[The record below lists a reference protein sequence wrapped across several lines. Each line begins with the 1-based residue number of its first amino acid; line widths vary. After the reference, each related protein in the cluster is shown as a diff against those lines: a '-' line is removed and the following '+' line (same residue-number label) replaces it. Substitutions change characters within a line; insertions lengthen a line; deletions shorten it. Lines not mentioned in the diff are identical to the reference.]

1 MHLLKIEHGGSL
13 QDSGEAVDLGQPPG
27 DIVILTSADTEI
39 AMLSDAV
46 ASLNAELAGAD
57 TKNASG
63 AGANARGDSGASAI
77 ARADSRANATARAD
91 SDTKGA
97 TDSRG
102 AKGRDATTQSG
113 APAKARGNASTKASA
128 AAPKDAQAV
137 PQNTPAATSP
147 ARRPEFRIASTLS
160 LGHPFSVDRYIED
173 TISGAR
179 LVIARLLGGSAYWS
193 YGTQRLTELAATGAV
208 KLALVAGDARG
219 DPELERLS
227 NLAPGQCARLA
238 AYLDAGGPQNARG
251 FLMAAM
257 DILNGTDDAP
267 PPRQLLRAGI
277 YWPDTAAPDLECV
290 ASSWKGGAPTAA
302 IIFYR
307 ALVQAGDLAP
317 VDQVIASCQKE
328 GLNPLP
334 LFCASLK
341 DPESA
346 AIIESLLGQT
356 GADIIL
362 NMTSFA
368 VSDPAAMSA
377 QPAAAQQRAGDL
389 SAAVAAADSPNT
401 PIAHTHPGPLKS
413 LDAPILQLVMSASQT
428 DEWRASPAGL
438 TARDIAMNVALPELD
453 GRVLARAVGF
463 KRKPSRHPATHAMT
477 TAFEPAPDRADFTAA
492 LAANW
497 AKLRD
502 LPAARRRVALIM
514 ANYPNRDGRLG
525 NGVGL
530 DTPESV
536 VAAMKALKG
545 EGYKVTKTPRDGAH
559 LISNLRAGPTNA
571 GWKGRTA
578 DPAATLDLATYKTL
592 LAAIPKQVQ
601 KDIKARWGAPK
612 DDPMCDGGV
621 FRLPV
626 RLHGNLV
633 VCVQPARG
641 YNIDPKATYHSPDL
655 VPPHNYLAM
664 YLWLRHVFG
673 ANAIVHFGKHG
684 NLEWLPGKALALGA
698 SCLPE
703 AILGPMPHL
712 YPFIVNDPGEGA
724 QAKRRTQAV
733 IIDHLTPPMT
743 QAESHGVMAELEA
756 QMDEYYEAAGMDA
769 ARSAALLVDILET
782 AERAGIATDCG
793 MDKEADPADKLT
805 RLDNYL
811 CDLKELQ
818 IRDGLHCFGKS
829 PTGRFA
835 RDLIAQM
842 LRIPR
847 DDGQGANAS
856 LLRALAKDLDM
867 NAPAD
872 GAEICEGQKNS
883 TSVNSRARAD
893 ISDSPGTPARANISD
908 SPGSPTTPIADPFD
922 PLTCERA
929 APWHGPKPGILA
941 DAGPEVSASGAEPA
955 AGVDSPGAAGPD
967 ASGTGAG
974 AGGVFT
980 GADTRSAGK
989 ASDAFN
995 RTAATSDSPVAN
1007 SPGAKGAG
1015 ISATGSTAVGTNA
1028 SRASNVAAGPDAGS
1042 AAVSPDSPAS
1052 GASNGASGP
1061 GPDSAAGDAPDSPVV
1076 PSVAATSDFPVV
1088 DSHSPTPWRTAGDTV
1103 ERLDRLARD
1112 LVAGTATPPGPAS
1125 RAVIEG
1131 ALPRIR
1137 ASLDACGQAEMD
1149 AFIRGLSGRFIGPG
1163 PSGAPTRGRPEVL
1176 PTGRNF
1182 YSLDS
1187 RALPTPVAWRLG
1199 WASAEALVERHLM
1212 DNGNWPRAVA
1222 LSAWGTSNMRT
1233 GGDDMAQALALLGVR
1248 PTWDANS
1255 RRVTGF
1261 EVIPLDVLAR
1271 PRVDVC
1277 LRCSGFFR
1285 DAFPAQMTL
1294 FDRAVRKVAELDE
1307 PPEMN
1312 PLAATVK
1319 AETGRYMRAGA
1330 TREDAA
1336 RQSTYR
1342 IFSAKPGSYGAGLQ
1356 ALIDEGLWE
1365 ERADFAE
1372 AFLVWSSYAYGENSH
1387 GTEAREALQSRLAG
1401 SDAVIHNQDNREHD
1415 ILDSDDY
1422 YQFAGG
1428 LSASVAHLAGRD
1440 VPVYHNDHSLPERPV
1455 VRTLGEEIGRV
1466 VRARASNPKWIEG
1479 AMRHGYKGAFE
1490 MAATVDYLFAFAATT
1505 RQVAEHHFTALFEAY
1520 IEDERVRA
1528 FLESANDAAWHDMV
1542 ARFTEAIERGLWA
1555 PRRNSIPEMLTR
1567 LGEAGAGK
1575 STAEKASGGKLS
1587 GRRASSD
1594 KAAADKA
1601 SGGKTG
1607 EPASS
1612 ANPAFAN
1619 RSASAPHTTRTKPV
1633 TRKTVSQNPIA
1644 GAKTDR
1650 ADRNANQGSKHNNN
1664 RHANQGTKGTGK
1676 HNATNSTTNHNT
1688 GERVT

>member
-46 ASLNAELAGAD
+46 ASLNAERAGAD
-57 TKNASG
+57 TKSANGSG
-63 AGANARGDSGASAI
+63 AKF
-77 ARADSRANATARAD
+77 RAD
-91 SDTKGA
+91 SDTKSKRAAGA
-97 TDSRG
+97 RVDSD
-102 AKGRDATTQSG
+102 AKSPKGRDA
-113 APAKARGNASTKASA
+113 KAH
-128 AAPKDAQAV
+128 
-137 PQNTPAATSP
+137 AATSP
-147 ARRPEFRIASTLS
+147 THHPEFRIASTLS

-219 DPELERLS
+219 DPELDRLS

-277 YWPDTAAPDLECV
+277 YWPDTEAPDLASV
-290 ASSWKGGAPTAA
+290 AANWKGGAPTAA

-317 VDQVIASCQKE
+317 VDQVVASCQKE

-377 QPAAAQQRAGDL
+377 QPAIAPQHAGDL
-389 SAAVAAADSPNT
+389 SATGAADAGADAADSDSAAAAGASAVDSTSAVNGQSSTNDRSSVKSSASKAKPSIARAGAPVSKSAAVAGADASKSPAAGIAADDAHNT
-401 PIAHTHPGPLKS
+401 PIPHTHPGPLKS
-413 LDAPILQLVMSASQT
+413 LDAPILQLVLSASQS

-477 TAFEPAPDRADFTAA
+477 TAFDPAPDRVDFTAA

-497 AKLRD
+497 ARLRD

-536 VAAMKALKG
+536 AAAMKALKG
-545 EGYKVTKTPRDGAH
+545 KGYKVTKTPRDGAH

-592 LAAIPKQVQ
+592 LAALPKQVQ

-872 GAEICEGQKNS
+872 GAETCEGQKS
-883 TSVNSRARAD
+883 SKTVNSRARA
-893 ISDSPGTPARANISD
+893 NIPD
-908 SPGSPTTPIADPFD
+908 LPGSTTTPIADPFD

-941 DAGPEVSASGAEPA
+941 DAGPEVSASGAA
-955 AGVDSPGAAGPD
+955 VGVDSPDAARPD

-974 AGGVFT
+974 GVST
-980 GADTRSAGK
+980 GVDTRSAGK

-995 RTAATSDSPVAN
+995 RTAATSDFPVA
-1007 SPGAKGAG
+1007 P
-1015 ISATGSTAVGTNA
+1015 T
-1028 SRASNVAAGPDAGS
+1028 
-1042 AAVSPDSPAS
+1042 PA
-1052 GASNGASGP
+1052 
-1061 GPDSAAGDAPDSPVV
+1061 
-1076 PSVAATSDFPVV
+1076 
-1088 DSHSPTPWRTAGDTV
+1088 PWRTAGDTV

-1131 ALPRIR
+1131 ALPGIR

-1149 AFIRGLSGRFIGPG
+1149 ALTRGLSGRFIGPG

-1261 EVIPLDVLAR
+1261 DVIPLDVLAR

-1319 AETGRYMRAGA
+1319 AETARHMRAGA

-1336 RQSTYR
+1336 RRSTYR

-1372 AFLVWSSYAYGENSH
+1372 AFLVWSSYAYGEKSH

-1555 PRRNSIPEMLTR
+1555 PRRNSIPEMLTG
-1567 LGEAGAGK
+1567 LGEAGGGESGATRAGAGK
-1575 STAEKASGGKLS
+1575 SNAKEVSGRGAGGSKPR
-1587 GRRASSD
+1587 GRRANSDKAVAD

-1601 SGGKTG
+1601 TGGKTG
-1607 EPASS
+1607 QPASS
-1612 ANPAFAN
+1612 ANPASAN
-1619 RSASAPHTTRTKPV
+1619 RGASAPHPARTKPV
-1633 TRKTVSQNPIA
+1633 TRKTVSQNPVA

-1650 ADRNANQGSKHNNN
+1650 ANGNANQGTRHNSNRNASQGAKHNSDRNANQGTNHN
-1664 RHANQGTKGTGK
+1664 RK

-1688 GERVT
+1688 GERIT

>member
-1 MHLLKIEHGGSL
+1 
-13 QDSGEAVDLGQPPG
+13 
-27 DIVILTSADTEI
+27 
-39 AMLSDAV
+39 
-46 ASLNAELAGAD
+46 
-57 TKNASG
+57 
-63 AGANARGDSGASAI
+63 
-77 ARADSRANATARAD
+77 
-91 SDTKGA
+91 
-97 TDSRG
+97 
-102 AKGRDATTQSG
+102 
-113 APAKARGNASTKASA
+113 
-128 AAPKDAQAV
+128 
-137 PQNTPAATSP
+137 
-147 ARRPEFRIASTLS
+147 
-160 LGHPFSVDRYIED
+160 
-173 TISGAR
+173 
-179 LVIARLLGGSAYWS
+179 
-193 YGTQRLTELAATGAV
+193 
-208 KLALVAGDARG
+208 
-219 DPELERLS
+219 
-227 NLAPGQCARLA
+227 
-238 AYLDAGGPQNARG
+238 
-251 FLMAAM
+251 
-257 DILNGTDDAP
+257 
-267 PPRQLLRAGI
+267 
-277 YWPDTAAPDLECV
+277 
-290 ASSWKGGAPTAA
+290 
-302 IIFYR
+302 
-307 ALVQAGDLAP
+307 
-317 VDQVIASCQKE
+317 
-328 GLNPLP
+328 
-334 LFCASLK
+334 
-341 DPESA
+341 
-346 AIIESLLGQT
+346 
-356 GADIIL
+356 
-362 NMTSFA
+362 
-368 VSDPAAMSA
+368 
-377 QPAAAQQRAGDL
+377 
-389 SAAVAAADSPNT
+389 
-401 PIAHTHPGPLKS
+401 
-413 LDAPILQLVMSASQT
+413 
-428 DEWRASPAGL
+428 
-438 TARDIAMNVALPELD
+438 
-453 GRVLARAVGF
+453 
-463 KRKPSRHPATHAMT
+463 
-477 TAFEPAPDRADFTAA
+477 
-492 LAANW
+492 
-497 AKLRD
+497 
-502 LPAARRRVALIM
+502 
-514 ANYPNRDGRLG
+514 
-525 NGVGL
+525 
-530 DTPESV
+530 
-536 VAAMKALKG
+536 
-545 EGYKVTKTPRDGAH
+545 
-559 LISNLRAGPTNA
+559 
-571 GWKGRTA
+571 
-578 DPAATLDLATYKTL
+578 
-592 LAAIPKQVQ
+592 
-601 KDIKARWGAPK
+601 
-612 DDPMCDGGV
+612 MCDGGV

-655 VPPHNYLAM
+655 VPLHNYLAM

-867 NAPAD
+867 NAPD
-872 GAEICEGQKNS
+872 EGGETCEGQKNS
-883 TSVNSRARAD
+883 KTVHSRARAN
-893 ISDSPGTPARANISD
+893 IPDSPGSPARANISD
-908 SPGSPTTPIADPFD
+908 SPGFTTTPIADPFD

-929 APWHGPKPGILA
+929 APWHGPKPAILA
-941 DAGPEVSASGAEPA
+941 DAGP
-955 AGVDSPGAAGPD
+955 AGVGPDSP
-967 ASGTGAG
+967 
-974 AGGVFT
+974 
-980 GADTRSAGK
+980 
-989 ASDAFN
+989 ASDAPN
-995 RTAATSDSPVAN
+995 AAGIPGVAATSDFPIADSPA
-1007 SPGAKGAG
+1007 AKGA
-1015 ISATGSTAVGTNA
+1015 NA
-1028 SRASNVAAGPDAGS
+1028 SRASNGAAGPGAGS
-1042 AAVSPDSPAS
+1042 ATGGPDSLAS
-1052 GASNGASGP
+1052 GTSKGASATGA
-1061 GPDSAAGDAPDSPVV
+1061 DSAAGDAPDSPVV
-1076 PSVAATSDFPVV
+1076 ASVAATSDFPVA

-1131 ALPRIR
+1131 ALPGIR
-1137 ASLDACGQAEMD
+1137 ASLDACGRSEMD
-1149 AFIRGLSGRFIGPG
+1149 ALIRGLSGRFIGPG

-1319 AETGRYMRAGA
+1319 AETARYMRAGA
-1330 TREDAA
+1330 TRQDAA

-1372 AFLVWSSYAYGENSH
+1372 AFLVWSSYAYGEKSH

-1575 STAEKASGGKLS
+1575 VG
-1587 GRRASSD
+1587 
-1594 KAAADKA
+1594 
-1601 SGGKTG
+1601 GGKTG
-1607 EPASS
+1607 QSASS
-1612 ANPAFAN
+1612 ANPASAN
-1619 RSASAPHTTRTKPV
+1619 RGASAPRPARTKPA
-1633 TRKTVSQNPIA
+1633 TRKTVSQNPVA
-1644 GAKTDR
+1644 GAKTER
-1650 ADRNANQGSKHNNN
+1650 AKHT
-1664 RHANQGTKGTGK
+1664 A
-1676 HNATNSTTNHNT
+1676 NHNT

>member
-46 ASLNAELAGAD
+46 ASLNAERAGAD
-57 TKNASG
+57 TKS
-63 AGANARGDSGASAI
+63 
-77 ARADSRANATARAD
+77 
-91 SDTKGA
+91 
-97 TDSRG
+97 
-102 AKGRDATTQSG
+102 AKGRDA
-113 APAKARGNASTKASA
+113 KAH
-128 AAPKDAQAV
+128 
-137 PQNTPAATSP
+137 AATPP
-147 ARRPEFRIASTLS
+147 AHHPEFRVASTLS

-208 KLALVAGDARG
+208 KLALIAGDARG

-227 NLAPGQCARLA
+227 TLAPGQCARLA

-277 YWPDTAAPDLECV
+277 YWPDTEAPDLASV
-290 ASSWKGGAPTAA
+290 ASNWKGGAPTAA

-317 VDQVIASCQKE
+317 VDQIIASCQKE

-356 GADIIL
+356 DADIIL

-377 QPAAAQQRAGDL
+377 QPAAAPQRAGDM
-389 SAAVAAADSPNT
+389 SAAADSPNT

-413 LDAPILQLVMSASQT
+413 LDAPILQLVLSASQS
-428 DEWRASPAGL
+428 DEWHASPAGL

-492 LAANW
+492 LVASW
-497 AKLRD
+497 TKLRD

-545 EGYKVTKTPRDGAH
+545 EGYKVAKPPRDGAH

-592 LAAIPKQVQ
+592 LAALPKQVQ

-698 SCLPE
+698 SCFPE

-743 QAESHGVMAELEA
+743 QADSHGVMAELEA

-872 GAEICEGQKNS
+872 GAKICEGQKNS

-941 DAGPEVSASGAEPA
+941 DAGPEASASGAAPA
-955 AGVDSPGAAGPD
+955 AGVDSLGVAGPAAAG
-967 ASGTGAG
+967 GG
-974 AGGVFT
+974 GGVST

-989 ASDAFN
+989 ASDVFN
-995 RTAATSDSPVAN
+995 RTAATSNSPFADSPA
-1007 SPGAKGAG
+1007 SKGADSPAHNGTG
-1015 ISATGSTAVGTNA
+1015 IPGSAAARTNA
-1028 SRASNVAAGPDAGS
+1028 SRASNGAAGPGVGS
-1042 AAVSPDSPAS
+1042 AATGPDSSAS
-1052 GASNGASGP
+1052 RASNGAAAP
-1061 GPDSAAGDAPDSPVV
+1061 NPDSAAGDAPASPA
-1076 PSVAATSDFPVV
+1076 PA
-1088 DSHSPTPWRTAGDTV
+1088 PWRTAGDTV

-1131 ALPRIR
+1131 ALPSIR

-1149 AFIRGLSGRFIGPG
+1149 ALIRGLSGRFIGPG

-1319 AETGRYMRAGA
+1319 AETARYMRAGA
-1330 TREDAA
+1330 TRQDAA
-1336 RQSTYR
+1336 RQSSYR

-1372 AFLVWSSYAYGENSH
+1372 AFLVWSSYGYGENSH

-1455 VRTLGEEIGRV
+1455 VHTLGEEIGRV

-1520 IEDERVRA
+1520 VEDERVRA

-1575 STAEKASGGKLS
+1575 TGVGKAGAGKTGGGVSNAKGFGGRGASRGKAPAERARRGKPNVL
-1587 GRRASSD
+1587 RASSG
-1594 KAAADKA
+1594 KAAADQA
-1601 SGGKTG
+1601 SGGEAG

-1612 ANPAFAN
+1612 AKPDPAK
-1619 RSASAPHTTRTKPV
+1619 RSAATQHPARTKPV
-1633 TRKTVSQNPIA
+1633 TRKTVSQNPVA

-1650 ADRNANQGSKHNNN
+1650 ANRNANQGTKHTSN
-1664 RHANQGTKGTGK
+1664 RNANQSINRTSKRTAK
-1676 HNATNSTTNHNT
+1676 QTTNHNT

>member
-46 ASLNAELAGAD
+46 ASLNAELASAD
-57 TKNASG
+57 TKSASG
-63 AGANARGDSGASAI
+63 AGAKS
-77 ARADSRANATARAD
+77 
-91 SDTKGA
+91 
-97 TDSRG
+97 
-102 AKGRDATTQSG
+102 AKGRDAK
-113 APAKARGNASTKASA
+113 APA
-128 AAPKDAQAV
+128 AAPK
-137 PQNTPAATSP
+137 NTHAATSP
-147 ARRPEFRIASTLS
+147 THRPEFRIASTLS

-277 YWPDTAAPDLECV
+277 YWPDTEAPDLASV
-290 ASSWKGGAPTAA
+290 ASNWKGGAPTAA

-346 AIIESLLGQT
+346 AIIESLLAQT

-377 QPAAAQQRAGDL
+377 QPTAAPQRAGDL
-389 SAAVAAADSPNT
+389 SAAGAADAADSPNT
-401 PIAHTHPGPLKS
+401 PIAHSHPGPLKS
-413 LDAPILQLVMSASQT
+413 LDAPILQLVLSASQS
-428 DEWRASPAGL
+428 DEWHASPAGL

-497 AKLRD
+497 TRLRD
-502 LPAARRRVALIM
+502 LPVARRRVALIM

-545 EGYKVTKTPRDGAH
+545 EGYKVAKPPRDGAH
-559 LISNLRAGPTNA
+559 LINNLRAGPTNA

-578 DPAATLDLATYKTL
+578 DPAATLDLDTYKTL
-592 LAAIPKQVQ
+592 LAALPKQVQ

-818 IRDGLHCFGKS
+818 IRDGLHCFGRS

-872 GAEICEGQKNS
+872 RAETCGGQKS
-883 TSVNSRARAD
+883 SKTVNNATRAK
-893 ISDSPGTPARANISD
+893 TPD
-908 SPGSPTTPIADPFD
+908 SPGSPARANTPDSLDSTPIADPFD

-941 DAGPEVSASGAEPA
+941 DAG
-955 AGVDSPGAAGPD
+955 
-967 ASGTGAG
+967 
-974 AGGVFT
+974 
-980 GADTRSAGK
+980 
-989 ASDAFN
+989 
-995 RTAATSDSPVAN
+995 
-1007 SPGAKGAG
+1007 
-1015 ISATGSTAVGTNA
+1015 
-1028 SRASNVAAGPDAGS
+1028 S
-1042 AAVSPDSPAS
+1042 AAVGPDSPAS
-1052 GASNGASGP
+1052 GASNGSTAP
-1061 GPDSAAGDAPDSPVV
+1061 GADSAAGDAPDSPVV
-1076 PSVAATSDFPVV
+1076 PSVAATSDFPVP
-1088 DSHSPTPWRTAGDTV
+1088 DSHSPRP
-1103 ERLDRLARD
+1103 LAH
-1112 LVAGTATPPGPAS
+1112 S
-1125 RAVIEG
+1125 RRHG
-1131 ALPRIR
+1131 
-1137 ASLDACGQAEMD
+1137 
-1149 AFIRGLSGRFIGPG
+1149 
-1163 PSGAPTRGRPEVL
+1163 GAP
-1176 PTGRNF
+1176 
-1182 YSLDS
+1182 
-1187 RALPTPVAWRLG
+1187 
-1199 WASAEALVERHLM
+1199 
-1212 DNGNWPRAVA
+1212 
-1222 LSAWGTSNMRT
+1222 
-1233 GGDDMAQALALLGVR
+1233 
-1248 PTWDANS
+1248 
-1255 RRVTGF
+1255 
-1261 EVIPLDVLAR
+1261 
-1271 PRVDVC
+1271 
-1277 LRCSGFFR
+1277 
-1285 DAFPAQMTL
+1285 
-1294 FDRAVRKVAELDE
+1294 
-1307 PPEMN
+1307 
-1312 PLAATVK
+1312 
-1319 AETGRYMRAGA
+1319 
-1330 TREDAA
+1330 
-1336 RQSTYR
+1336 
-1342 IFSAKPGSYGAGLQ
+1342 
-1356 ALIDEGLWE
+1356 
-1365 ERADFAE
+1365 
-1372 AFLVWSSYAYGENSH
+1372 
-1387 GTEAREALQSRLAG
+1387 
-1401 SDAVIHNQDNREHD
+1401 
-1415 ILDSDDY
+1415 
-1422 YQFAGG
+1422 
-1428 LSASVAHLAGRD
+1428 
-1440 VPVYHNDHSLPERPV
+1440 
-1455 VRTLGEEIGRV
+1455 
-1466 VRARASNPKWIEG
+1466 
-1479 AMRHGYKGAFE
+1479 
-1490 MAATVDYLFAFAATT
+1490 
-1505 RQVAEHHFTALFEAY
+1505 
-1520 IEDERVRA
+1520 
-1528 FLESANDAAWHDMV
+1528 
-1542 ARFTEAIERGLWA
+1542 
-1555 PRRNSIPEMLTR
+1555 
-1567 LGEAGAGK
+1567 
-1575 STAEKASGGKLS
+1575 
-1587 GRRASSD
+1587 
-1594 KAAADKA
+1594 
-1601 SGGKTG
+1601 
-1607 EPASS
+1607 
-1612 ANPAFAN
+1612 
-1619 RSASAPHTTRTKPV
+1619 
-1633 TRKTVSQNPIA
+1633 
-1644 GAKTDR
+1644 
-1650 ADRNANQGSKHNNN
+1650 
-1664 RHANQGTKGTGK
+1664 
-1676 HNATNSTTNHNT
+1676 
-1688 GERVT
+1688 

>member
-57 TKNASG
+57 TKSANGSG
-63 AGANARGDSGASAI
+63 
-77 ARADSRANATARAD
+77 ATARAD
-91 SDTKGA
+91 SNAKSASG
-97 TDSRG
+97 TDARARADSDAKSPTHSRG
-102 AKGRDATTQSG
+102 AKGRDANTQSDT
-113 APAKARGNASTKASA
+113 PAKAPGNASTKASA
-128 AAPKDAQAV
+128 AAPKDAHAL
-137 PQNTPAATSP
+137 PQSTHAATP
-147 ARRPEFRIASTLS
+147 PTRRPEFRIASTLS

-208 KLALVAGDARG
+208 KLALIAGDARG

-267 PPRQLLRAGI
+267 LPRQLLRAGI
-277 YWPDTAAPDLECV
+277 YWPDTEAPDLASV
-290 ASSWKGGAPTAA
+290 ASNWKGGAPTAA

-377 QPAAAQQRAGDL
+377 QPVAAQQRAGDL
-389 SAAVAAADSPNT
+389 SAIGAVGDGGAAATAAGDSPNT
-401 PIAHTHPGPLKS
+401 PIAHTHPGPIRS
-413 LDAPILQLVMSASQT
+413 LDAPILQLVLSASQS

-463 KRKPSRHPATHAMT
+463 KRKPARHPATHAMT
-477 TAFEPAPDRADFTAA
+477 TAFAPAQDRADFTAA

-497 AKLRD
+497 ARLRD

-545 EGYKVTKTPRDGAH
+545 EGYKVAKPPRDGAH

-571 GWKGRTA
+571 GWKGRKA

-592 LAAIPKQVQ
+592 LAALPKQVQ

-829 PTGRFA
+829 PTGRLA

-872 GAEICEGQKNS
+872 RPETCEGQKSS
-883 TSVNSRARAD
+883 TSVNSRARAN
-893 ISDSPGTPARANISD
+893 IPDSPGSPARANSLD
-908 SPGSPTTPIADPFD
+908 SLASPTTPIADPFD

-929 APWHGPKPGILA
+929 ALWHGPKPGILA
-941 DAGPEVSASGAEPA
+941 DAGSAANGPGSPASDAPNAAPSDFPVADSPASKCADSQAPNGTGIPGSPA
-955 AGVDSPGAAGPD
+955 AKGANASAASNASAGPD
-967 ASGTGAG
+967 S
-974 AGGVFT
+974 
-980 GADTRSAGK
+980 S
-989 ASDAFN
+989 
-995 RTAATSDSPVAN
+995 
-1007 SPGAKGAG
+1007 
-1015 ISATGSTAVGTNA
+1015 A
-1028 SRASNVAAGPDAGS
+1028 SRASNGVAGPGADPS
-1042 AAVSPDSPAS
+1042 VSY
-1052 GASNGASGP
+1052 ASNGTT
-1061 GPDSAAGDAPDSPVV
+1061 PDSHA
-1076 PSVAATSDFPVV
+1076 
-1088 DSHSPTPWRTAGDTV
+1088 PTPWRTAGDTV

-1131 ALPRIR
+1131 ALPHIQ
-1137 ASLDACGQAEMD
+1137 ASLAACGQAEMD
-1149 AFIRGLSGRFIGPG
+1149 ALTRGLSGRFIGPG

-1212 DNGNWPRAVA
+1212 DNGNWPQAVA

-1307 PPEMN
+1307 PAEMN

-1319 AETGRYMRAGA
+1319 AETARYMRAGA
-1330 TREDAA
+1330 NREDAA

-1372 AFLVWSSYAYGENSH
+1372 AFLVWSSYAYGEKSH

-1575 STAEKASGGKLS
+1575 TGRGEAGTGVSNARAVSGRSPGGGKSSAEKAGGSKPS

-1594 KAAADKA
+1594 KVAADKA
-1601 SGGKTG
+1601 S

-1612 ANPAFAN
+1612 AKPGPAK
-1619 RSASAPHTTRTKPV
+1619 RSTATPRPATSKPV
-1633 TRKTVSQNPIA
+1633 TRKTVSQNPVA
-1644 GAKTDR
+1644 GAKTER
-1650 ADRNANQGSKHNNN
+1650 AKH
-1664 RHANQGTKGTGK
+1664 
-1676 HNATNSTTNHNT
+1676 TTSHNT